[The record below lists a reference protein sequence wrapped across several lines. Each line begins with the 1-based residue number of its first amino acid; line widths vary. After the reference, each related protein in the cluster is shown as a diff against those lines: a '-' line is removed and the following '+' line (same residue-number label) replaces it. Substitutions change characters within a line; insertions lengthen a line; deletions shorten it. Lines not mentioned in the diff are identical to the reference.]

1 MRDRESMRA
10 CDVRYLPIV
19 SAYAR
24 TMGVVEEIDRL
35 CGKQRGISP
44 GRIVLAL
51 MLDALSGRTPLFRL
65 PQAFAQMDT
74 ELLLGEAI
82 SPDKLNDDAVGRVLD
97 RLYEVGTSKVLSAV
111 AVRVVKLF
119 ELDTNHVHHDTT
131 SRAVYGD
138 YDLYGEDTH
147 DQPFTITFGF
157 SKEHRPDLKQ
167 LVHSLLCVDAG
178 IPIYSRCENGN
189 ESDKTINRNLIPSM
203 VERMS
208 ELGQDNFLYVADS
221 ALVTEENLALMD
233 DWKSGFRFVT
243 RLPASYK
250 ACGRA
255 IAEAVREGIVH
266 DLGALSGEP
275 STPKRKPAHYH
286 GCETIVDL
294 YGVWY
299 RALVVHS
306 DAYDER
312 RIKKLERTLEKDRA
326 EIEQRAQDEQ
336 KIEYACLPDAQA
348 ALSRLPRGR
357 FYEMQGEIKERPVY
371 AAGRPRADGTRKIK
385 RVIYRLKLFIVP
397 REKAIARARKEAGC
411 FVLIT
416 NEPDEA
422 AGGISS
428 KELLRAY
435 QNQHSVERNFGFL
448 KDPVFVNALFL
459 KTPRRIEALGLVL
472 VLALMVWRLMERTM
486 RISLKQDDSNV
497 VGWNN
502 RKTSRPTSFMM
513 TTKFPTVIV
522 IRTQTDRFLA
532 EPLDP
537 IQERYLHILGLS
549 PAVFTDP
556 HATCVLQSGHAKQLW
571 EDSG

>member
-24 TMGVVEEIDRL
+24 TMGVVEEVDRL
-35 CGKQRGISP
+35 CHKERGISP

-51 MLDALSGRTPLFRL
+51 MLDALSGRSPLFRL
-65 PQAFAQMDT
+65 PQAFAKMDT

-82 SPDKLNDDAVGRVLD
+82 SPDKLNDDAAGRVLD
-97 RLYEVGTSKVLSAV
+97 RLYEVGTSKILSGV

-119 ELDTNHVHHDTT
+119 ELDTSHAHHDTT
-131 SRAVYGD
+131 SRTVYGD
-138 YDLYGEDTH
+138 YDFYSEDTH

-157 SKEHRPDLKQ
+157 SKDHRPDLKQ

-178 IPIYSRCENGN
+178 IPIYSKCENGN
-189 ESDKTINRNLIPSM
+189 ESDKTINRNVIPAM
-203 VERMS
+203 VERMR

-243 RLPASYK
+243 RLPAVYK
-250 ACGRA
+250 ECSRV
-255 IAEAVREGIVH
+255 ISEAVREGIVH
-266 DLGALSGEP
+266 DLGTLSQEP

-286 GCETIVDL
+286 GFETVVDL

-306 DAYDER
+306 DACDER
-312 RIKKLERTLEKDRA
+312 RIKKLERTLEKDRS
-326 EIEQRAQDEQ
+326 EIEQKVHQGQ

-348 ALSRLPRGR
+348 ALLRLPRGR
-357 FYEMQGEIKERPVY
+357 FYDIQGEVEEAPVY
-371 AAGRPRADGTRKIK
+371 ASGRPRADGTRKIK
-385 RVIYRLKLFIVP
+385 RVIYRLKLTIVP
-397 REKAIARARKEAGC
+397 REKAIDRARKEAGC
-411 FVLIT
+411 FVLLS
-416 NEPDEA
+416 NEPEEA
-422 AGGISS
+422 MGGMSS
-428 KELLRAY
+428 KELLSAY
-435 QNQHSVERNFGFL
+435 QDQHSVEQNFGFL

-486 RISLKQDDSNV
+486 RISLKQEESKV

-513 TTKFPTVIV
+513 TTKFPAVIV
-522 IRTQTDRFLA
+522 IRTESDRFLA

-549 PAVFTDP
+549 DAVFTDP
-556 HATCVLQSGHAKQLW
+556 HVTYAMESGHAAQAW
-571 EDSG
+571 EDTG

>member
-10 CDVRYLPIV
+10 CDVGYLPIV

-35 CGKQRGISP
+35 CHKERGVSP

-51 MLDALSGRTPLFRL
+51 MLDTLSGRSPLFRL
-65 PQAFAQMDT
+65 SQAFAKMDT

-119 ELDTNHVHHDTT
+119 ELDTAHVHHDTT
-131 SRAVYGD
+131 SRTVYGD
-138 YDLYGEDTH
+138 YDLYSEDTH
-147 DQPFTITFGF
+147 DQPFIITFGF
-157 SKEHRPDLKQ
+157 SKDHRPDLKQ

-189 ESDKTINRNLIPSM
+189 ESDKTINRNVIPAM
-203 VERMS
+203 VERMK
-208 ELGQDNFLYVADS
+208 ELGQNNFLYVADS

-243 RLPASYK
+243 RLPAVYK
-250 ACGRA
+250 ECGRV
-255 IAEAVREGIVH
+255 IAEAVREGIGD
-266 DLGALSGEP
+266 DLGTMSEEP

-286 GCETIVDL
+286 GFETLVDL
-294 YGVWY
+294 YGIWY

-312 RIKKLERTLEKDRA
+312 RIKKLERTLEKDRS
-326 EIEQRAQDEQ
+326 EIELKMQHAQ
-336 KIEYACLPDAQA
+336 KIEYACLPDARA
-348 ALSRLPRGR
+348 ALLRLPGGR
-357 FYEMQGEIKERPVY
+357 FYEIRGEVEEEPVY
-371 AAGRPRADGTRKIK
+371 APGRPRADRTRKVK
-385 RVIYRLKLFIVP
+385 RVIYRLKLTIVP

-411 FVLIT
+411 FVLIS
-416 NEPDEA
+416 NEPEEA

-428 KELLRAY
+428 KELLRTY
-435 QNQHSVERNFGFL
+435 HEQHSVEQNFGFL

-486 RISLKQDDSNV
+486 RISLRHDESKID
-497 VGWNN
+497 GWNK
-502 RKTSRPTSFMM
+502 RQTSRPTSFMM
-513 TTKFPTVIV
+513 TTKFPAVIV
-522 IRTQTDRFLA
+522 IRTQTERFLA

-537 IQERYLHILGLS
+537 VQEDYLRILGLS
-549 PAVFTDP
+549 AAVFTDP
-556 HATCVLQSGHAKQLW
+556 HALCEVESGYVAQRW

>member
-24 TMGVVEEIDRL
+24 TMGVVEEVDRL
-35 CGKQRGISP
+35 CHKDRGISS

-51 MLDALSGRTPLFRL
+51 MLDALSGRSPLFRL
-65 PQAFAQMDT
+65 PQAFAKMDT

-82 SPDKLNDDAVGRVLD
+82 SPDKLNDDTVGRVLD
-97 RLYEVGTSKVLSAV
+97 LLYEVGTSKVLSAV

-119 ELDTNHVHHDTT
+119 ELDTTHVHHDTT
-131 SRAVYGD
+131 SRTVYGD
-138 YDLYGEDTH
+138 YDLYNEDTH

-157 SKEHRPDLKQ
+157 SKDHRPDLKQ

-189 ESDKTINRNLIPSM
+189 ESDKTINRNVIPSM
-203 VERMS
+203 VERMK
-208 ELGQDNFLYVADS
+208 ELGQHNFLYVADS
-221 ALVTEENLALMD
+221 ALVTKENLSLMD
-233 DWKSGFRFVT
+233 DWKSGFRYVT
-243 RLPASYK
+243 RLPAVYK
-250 ACGRA
+250 ECSRA
-255 IAEAVREGIVH
+255 IAEAVREGIVN
-266 DLGALSGEP
+266 DLGTLSEEP

-286 GCETIVDL
+286 GFETLVDL
-294 YGVWY
+294 YGLWY

-312 RIKKLERTLEKDRA
+312 RIKKLERTLEKDRT
-326 EIEQRAQDEQ
+326 EIEQTVQQVQ
-336 KIEYACLPDAQA
+336 KIEYACLPDAHA

-357 FYEMQGEIKERPVY
+357 FYEMQGEVEEKPVY
-371 AAGRPRADGTRKIK
+371 ASGRPRADGSRKVK
-385 RVIYRLKLFIVP
+385 QVIYRLKLTIVP
-397 REKAIARARKEAGC
+397 REKAIDRARKEAGC
-411 FVLIT
+411 FVLLT
-416 NEPDEA
+416 NEPEEA

-428 KELLRAY
+428 KELLRTY
-435 QNQHSVERNFGFL
+435 HEQHSVEQNFGFL

-486 RISLKQDDSNV
+486 RISLKQDESKV

-549 PAVFTDP
+549 ETVFTNP
-556 HATCVLQSGHAKQLW
+556 HALCEMKSGHALQSW